1 MTIALRPQT
10 QKLLEEQMKKG
21 GFATA
26 DEVVHCALQALAEL
40 RGEAIEELDKPTLA
54 ALDRAFAQS
63 ARGEGRAWSDV
74 RAELAAKYLS
84 GNK

>member
-21 GFATA
+21 GFATP
-26 DEVVHCALQALAEL
+26 DEAVHTALQALDEL
-40 RGEAIEELDKPTLA
+40 RGEAIEDLDGPTQA

-63 ARGEGRAWSDV
+63 ASGEGRPWADV

-84 GNK
+84 GGK

>member
-21 GFATA
+21 GFATP
-26 DEVVHCALQALAEL
+26 DEAVHSALQALAEL
-40 RGEAIEELDKPTLA
+40 RGEAIEDLDEPTQA

-63 ARGEGRAWSDV
+63 ARGQGRP
-74 RAELAAKYLS
+74 
-84 GNK
+84 